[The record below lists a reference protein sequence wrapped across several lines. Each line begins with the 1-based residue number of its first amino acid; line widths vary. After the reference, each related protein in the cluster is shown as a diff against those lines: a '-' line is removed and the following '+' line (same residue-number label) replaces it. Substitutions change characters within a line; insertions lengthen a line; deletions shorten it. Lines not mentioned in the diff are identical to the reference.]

1 VDKEILEKIKKFK
14 AKEKEEKTWKQVQDT
29 FTQVK
34 EIVQRNIE
42 KEDRTKFNQPWL
54 LLQSR
59 LLVNNSTTILKQAF
73 EPTF

>member
-1 VDKEILEKIKKFK
+1 MDKEVLDKIKKFK

-42 KEDRTKFNQPWL
+42 KEDKTKFNQPWS

-73 EPTF
+73 EPTL